1 MPFSHSYR
9 SNLKKHMAFGTHQV
23 DQLGG
28 GYERNMS
35 KKQRL
40 EEG

>member
-1 MPFSHSYR
+1 MV
-9 SNLKKHMAFGTHQV
+9 FGTQQV

-35 KKQRL
+35 KKRKL
-40 EEG
+40 EEEPNGQIG